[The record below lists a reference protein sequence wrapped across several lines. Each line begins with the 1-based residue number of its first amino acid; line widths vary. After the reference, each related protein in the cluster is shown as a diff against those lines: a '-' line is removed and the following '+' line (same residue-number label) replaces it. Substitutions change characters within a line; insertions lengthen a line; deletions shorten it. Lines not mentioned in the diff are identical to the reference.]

1 MSVKVESMQDRF
13 KESYLQTIKNEA
25 SRGQHRRRR
34 DTPEDSQPLFLK
46 KCFHMITDCDPEI
59 ATWSDA
65 GDSFIVK
72 DVTKFSAEVIPTI
85 YKHNKFSSFVRQ
97 LNFCKFSL
105 NFRFLCIY
113 SYIFVL
119 LYESHIRVYT
129 RCSILIL
136 LCKYHI
142 LSI

>member
-1 MSVKVESMQDRF
+1 MSVKVVSSNMQDRF
-13 KESYLQTIKNEA
+13 SESYLLMKSEA
-25 SRGQHRRRR
+25 ARGQQRRRR
-34 DTPEDSQPLFLK
+34 DAPEDTQPLFLK
-46 KCFHMITDCDPEI
+46 KCFHMITDCDPDI

-105 NFRFLCIY
+105 TFRFLY
-113 SYIFVL
+113 VY
-119 LYESHIRVYT
+119 SHISCPLV
-129 RCSILIL
+129 
-136 LCKYHI
+136 
-142 LSI
+142 